1 VPWSVEEVD
10 SHKKGLTPKQKRAW
24 VHIANGALTRCLAAG
39 RSQSDCEGSAIRQ
52 ANSAAVG
59 KALDMTELALILEA
73 PIAKSDD
80 SQQTLFGWA
89 SIAVRKDGQQIEDLQ
104 GDLIDIEDLE
114 AAWYHYVLESG
125 ELNILHKGDCQGQ
138 LIEAIVFTPEKLAAL
153 GLAPDALPLGAWCG
167 YYIADA
173 ACYQDIKKQGYFMF
187 SIEGSAVRE
196 AV

>member
-1 VPWSVEEVD
+1 MPWTAAD
-10 SHKKGLTPKQKRAW
+10 AKTHKKGLSAKEARTWAT
-24 VHIANGALTRCLAAG
+24 VANEALSRCQDKG
-39 RSQSDCEGSAIRQ
+39 ESDCEGRAIRI
-52 ANSAAVG
+52 ANSVVNKAAPEDITLV
-59 KALDMTELALILEA
+59 LEA
-73 PIAKSDD
+73 PISKADD
-80 SQQTLFGWA
+80 SQQRLFGWA
-89 SIAVRKDGQQIEDLQ
+89 SIAIRKDGQQIEDLQ

-114 AAWYHYVLESG
+114 AAWYEYVLESG

-138 LIEAIVFTPEKLAAL
+138 LIEAMVFTPEKLAAL

>member
-1 VPWSVEEVD
+1 MPWSPKD
-10 SHKKGLTPKQKRAW
+10 SLKHKKGLTPAQQKKWAS
-24 VHIANGALTRCLAAG
+24 IANSVLTDCESDNG
-39 RSQSDCEGSAIRQ
+39 SDCEGKAIRI
-52 ANSAAVG
+52 ANSQVD
-59 KALDMTELALILEA
+59 KSIDSSDLTLVLEA
-73 PIAKSDD
+73 PISKADD
-80 SQQTLFGWA
+80 SQQRLFGWA

-114 AAWYHYVLESG
+114 AAWYEYVLESG

-167 YYIADA
+167 YYIADP

>member
-1 VPWSVEEVD
+1 MPWTPGDASK
-10 SHKKGLTPKQKRAW
+10 HNKGLSAKQARQW
-24 VHIANGALTRCLAAG
+24 SQVANSALAACLDKG
-39 RSQSDCEGSAIRQ
+39 NSPSDCEGSAIRQ
-52 ANSAAVG
+52 ANAVVS
-59 KALDMTELALILEA
+59 KEASDDLTLILEA
-73 PIAKSDD
+73 PISKADD
-80 SQQTLFGWA
+80 SQQRLFGWA

-114 AAWYHYVLESG
+114 AAWYEYVLESG

-138 LIEAIVFTPEKLAAL
+138 LIEALVVTPEKLAAL

-167 YYIADA
+167 YYIADH

-196 AV
+196 VV

>member
-1 VPWSVEEVD
+1 VPWTSSDVD
-10 SHKKGLTPKQKRAW
+10 AHKKGLSAKQKRQW
-24 VHIANGALTRCLAAG
+24 VHVANSALSRCEAAG
-39 RSQSDCEGSAIRQ
+39 ESDCEGRAIRQ
-52 ANSAAVG
+52 ANSVVSKDHAEDLTLV
-59 KALDMTELALILEA
+59 LEA
-73 PIAKSDD
+73 PITKSDD
-80 SQQTLFGWA
+80 TAQTLFGWA

-114 AAWYHYVLESG
+114 AAWYEYVLESG

-167 YYIADA
+167 YYIADP

-196 AV
+196 TV